1 MIRRIFFVIIFLFVA
16 FSAKTQETNIDS
28 LKRELATSQ
37 NDTINLIL
45 AGKIADAYAEIYP
58 DSAEQYG
65 NTMLTLAKKLK
76 YKLEEI
82 YALCEIGYAQLNMG
96 NYPRSLQT
104 LLSAIALAEDKASE
118 QNVLSPKYPASD
130 EFMNRNL
137 TAKQQRITRLS
148 RAFQYTGILYVNS
161 GNHEKA
167 KYYYYSSIPLAVQ
180 VNNPHLLSITY
191 STLGRTFLALKKP
204 DSALICLRFA
214 YDNAAK
220 AN

>member
-65 NTMLTLAKKLK
+65 NTMLALAKKLK

-82 YALCEIGYAQLNMG
+82 YALCCRTVQ
-96 NYPRSLQT
+96 RCQ
-104 LLSAIALAEDKASE
+104 DKF
-118 QNVLSPKYPASD
+118 QHKH
-130 EFMNRNL
+130 
-137 TAKQQRITRLS
+137 QQFFR
-148 RAFQYTGILYVNS
+148 
-161 GNHEKA
+161 
-167 KYYYYSSIPLAVQ
+167 
-180 VNNPHLLSITY
+180 
-191 STLGRTFLALKKP
+191 
-204 DSALICLRFA
+204 
-214 YDNAAK
+214 
-220 AN
+220 